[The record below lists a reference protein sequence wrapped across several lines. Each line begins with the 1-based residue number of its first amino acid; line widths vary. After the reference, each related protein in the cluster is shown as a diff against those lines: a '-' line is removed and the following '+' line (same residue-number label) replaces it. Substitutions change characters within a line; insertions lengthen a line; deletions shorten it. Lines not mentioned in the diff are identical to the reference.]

1 MRKLLIGAAIVLCF
15 AACKSNTKLT
25 PQDTPSAGFIRI
37 SAEQSFKPILEEQLK
52 VFLSAYPDA
61 KIEIRYKSEID
72 CFKDLASDSTRMIM
86 VTRGLTK
93 QEESNYRVQLSFAP
107 TFGVLAYNA
116 IAILMN
122 KHNTDSLYSLAQLQQ
137 ILTGKKPTEV
147 VMDGNNLT
155 GIVRFLKDS
164 LVKNEGFGKN
174 VVSAN
179 GSSEVIEYI
188 KKHPNAIGFVAMN
201 WVEDSYDPK
210 QIEIRKEL
218 KTALLECTLCAEK
231 GLYAHPS
238 QATIGKGQYS
248 LSLPVY
254 YILKENAPGL
264 GSGFLNFMSLE
275 RGQLIFRRSFLVPA
289 KMGFSKRNGMI
300 SQ

>member
-1 MRKLLIGAAIVLCF
+1 MRKLFIGVLLMLSF
-15 AACKSNTKLT
+15 VTCKTNNKTA
-25 PQDTPSAGFIRI
+25 PQDTPSSGFIRI

-52 VFLSAYPDA
+52 VFLSAYPTA
-61 KIEIRYKSEID
+61 KIEIAYKSEID

-93 QEESNYRVQLSFAP
+93 QEEANYKTQLSFTP
-107 TFGVLAYNA
+107 TFGILAYNA

-122 KHNTDSLYSLAQLQQ
+122 KNNSDSLYTLSQLHE
-137 ILTGKKPTEV
+137 ILTGKKMTEV

-164 LVKNEGFGKN
+164 LVKKETFGKN
-174 VVSAN
+174 VVAAN
-179 GSSEVIEYI
+179 GSKEVIEYI

-210 QIEIRKEL
+210 QVEDRKEL
-218 KTALLECTLCAEK
+218 KTALLECTLCTEK

-300 SQ
+300 S